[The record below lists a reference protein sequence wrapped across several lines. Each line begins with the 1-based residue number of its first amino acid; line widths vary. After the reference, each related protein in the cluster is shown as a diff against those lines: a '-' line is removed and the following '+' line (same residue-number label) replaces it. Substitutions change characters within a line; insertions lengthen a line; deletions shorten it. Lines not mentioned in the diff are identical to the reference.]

1 MLLAAGLAGCGELPR
16 PFQPEF
22 KGETNTLLM
31 PADRAGMVIEPIAG
45 LPDSADF
52 AERLAES
59 LRWEGIV
66 AMTGRGNAQSLRLS
80 GEAAAVSGGWDV
92 HLTLNDAKGTALGA
106 LVRTLPPEITPPQMA
121 ELARA
126 VGLVLYPD
134 GPVPIAPKPSVS
146 IGAVA
151 GVPGEGGRALARA
164 LEFQLKRADVKLAD
178 TPTQATHIIN
188 AVVTFAPAKGTPPND
203 TRNIDVRWVVVRADR
218 QEVGQVRQA
227 NDVPSRDLDRN
238 WAEIAHAVA
247 DAAVEGLTNL
257 LQRAPPASR

>member
-1 MLLAAGLAGCGELPR
+1 MLFR
-16 PFQPEF
+16 
-22 KGETNTLLM
+22 
-31 PADRAGMVIEPIAG
+31 
-45 LPDSADF
+45 S
-52 AERLAES
+52 
-59 LRWEGIV
+59 
-66 AMTGRGNAQSLRLS
+66 
-80 GEAAAVSGGWDV
+80 
-92 HLTLNDAKGTALGA
+92 
-106 LVRTLPPEITPPQMA
+106 
-121 ELARA
+121 
-126 VGLVLYPD
+126 
-134 GPVPIAPKPSVS
+134 
-146 IGAVA
+146 
-151 GVPGEGGRALARA
+151 EGGRALARA